1 MTCGTVKCPGD
12 FVLPGITLV
21 PEALIFFLS
30 ALLGYSCQHLCVAQ
44 FWGRNQ
50 AKMKQGGAE
59 TRQ

>member
-1 MTCGTVKCPGD
+1 MTCGTVKCPED
-12 FVLPGITLV
+12 FVLPGTTLV

-30 ALLGYSCQHLCVAQ
+30 VLLDHSYQHLWVAQ

-50 AKMKQGGAE
+50 AKIKQEDAE